1 MEIRLPDARYTCP
14 IPPFGENSLLTFLT
28 VVSVIGVS
36 PHRRAPP
43 VLTKH
48 ELGVTRAG
56 NEAAQRADPVEP
68 ESIAT
73 PLFVWRASRLVFGL
87 GLFCGGARRLG
98 KAVSPAPGGIPRVT
112 TPP

>member
-1 MEIRLPDARYTCP
+1 MEIRLPDARYTYP
-14 IPPFGENSLLTFLT
+14 ISPFGEDSLLIFLT
-28 VVSVIGVS
+28 VVSFIGVS

-68 ESIAT
+68 ESTAT

-87 GLFCGGARRLG
+87 GLFCGGAHRMGKLVALALG
-98 KAVSPAPGGIPRVT
+98 T
-112 TPP
+112 TL